1 MSLVRVE
8 LLPGTLPPDPEGVCA
23 VVDVIRATTT
33 LVAMAEA
40 GDPEVWIAGD
50 VAAARQA
57 AEHLGP
63 NTLLCGERGG
73 LPPQGFD
80 HGNSPREFQ
89 EIDLTDRR
97 AVLSTTNG
105 AYAIERWRESRRTF
119 IAALRNA
126 GAVADCLLEDPG
138 TPTITIACAGRSG
151 ALALDDVY
159 TAGVIVQRLL
169 EKALDLDLDES
180 AVTALHVAGAYSSAE
195 TALAASRSAR
205 LLKPVGL
212 WDDVTYC
219 AQVDTSHEVPE
230 VGGGGRIQ
238 VWSETARLSS
248 AR

>member
-1 MSLVRVE
+1 MSQIRVE
-8 LLPGTLPPDPEGVCA
+8 LLPGTLPRDPHGVCA

-57 AEHLGP
+57 AKQLGP

-89 EIDLTDRR
+89 HANLIGRR

-105 AYAIERWRESRRTF
+105 AYAIERWGHSRRTL

-126 GAVADCLLEDPG
+126 TAVADRLLQDPG
-138 TPTITIACAGRSG
+138 TPTITIACAGRSS
-151 ALALDDVY
+151 ALALDDLY

-169 EKALDLDLDES
+169 EKSPNLNLDES
-180 AVTALHVAGAYSSAE
+180 ALTALHVTNAYPSADAALSASHS
-195 TALAASRSAR
+195 ALA
-205 LLKPVGL
+205 LKPVGL

-219 AQVDTSHEVPE
+219 AQVDMSQAVPE
-230 VGGGGRIQ
+230 VGGRGRIQ
-238 VWSETARLSS
+238 VWPGA
-248 AR
+248 

>member
-1 MSLVRVE
+1 MSLIRVE

-57 AEHLGP
+57 ASQLGP
-63 NTLLCGERGG
+63 HTLLCGERGG
-73 LPPQGFD
+73 LPPEGFH

-89 EIDLTDRR
+89 DSDLTGRR

-105 AYAIERWRESRRTF
+105 AYAIERWGQSRRTY

-126 GAVADCLLEDPG
+126 GAVANRLLEDPG
-138 TPTITIACAGRSG
+138 APTITIACAGRSG
-151 ALALDDVY
+151 ALALDDLY

-169 EKALDLDLDES
+169 AASPDHNLDES
-180 AVTALHVAGAYSSAE
+180 ALTALHVTAAYPSADA
-195 TALAASRSAR
+195 ALAASRSAQA
-205 LLKPVGL
+205 LKPVGL

-219 AQVDTSHEVPE
+219 AQVDASQAVPE
-230 VGGGGRIQ
+230 VGGRIQ
-238 VWSETARLSS
+238 VWRGA
-248 AR
+248 

>member
-1 MSLVRVE
+1 MSQVRVE
-8 LLPGTLPPDPEGVCA
+8 LLPGTLEPDPRGVCA

-57 AEHLGP
+57 AKQLGP

-73 LPPQGFD
+73 LPPSGFD

-89 EIDLTDRR
+89 HTDLTGRR

-105 AYAIERWRESRRTF
+105 AYAIERWSHSRRTF

-126 GAVADCLLEDPG
+126 GAVSHRLLEDPD
-138 TPTITIACAGRSG
+138 TRTITVACAGRSG
-151 ALALDDVY
+151 ALALDDLY

-169 EKALDLDLDES
+169 AKSPDLNLDES
-180 AVTALHVAGAYSSAE
+180 ALTALHVTNAYPSADA
-195 TALAASRSAR
+195 ALAASTSAH
-205 LLKPVGL
+205 LLEPVGL
-212 WDDVTYC
+212 WDDVALC
-219 AQVDTSHEVPE
+219 AQVDASQVVPE

-238 VWSETARLSS
+238 VWPGI
-248 AR
+248 

>member
-1 MSLVRVE
+1 MSLIRVE

-57 AEHLGP
+57 ASQLGP
-63 NTLLCGERGG
+63 HTLLCGERGG
-73 LPPQGFD
+73 LPPEGFH

-89 EIDLTDRR
+89 DSDPTGRR

-105 AYAIERWRESRRTF
+105 AYAIERWGQSRRTY

-126 GAVADCLLEDPG
+126 GAVAKCLLEDPG
-138 TPTITIACAGRSG
+138 APTITIACAGRSG
-151 ALALDDVY
+151 ALALDDLY

-169 EKALDLDLDES
+169 AASPDLNLDES
-180 AVTALHVAGAYSSAE
+180 ALTALHVTNAYPSADA
-195 TALAASRSAR
+195 ALAASRSAQA
-205 LLKPVGL
+205 LKPVGL

-219 AQVDTSHEVPE
+219 AQVNASQAVPE
-230 VGGGGRIQ
+230 VGGRIQ
-238 VWSETARLSS
+238 VWRGA
-248 AR
+248 

>member
-1 MSLVRVE
+1 MSQVRVE
-8 LLPGTLPPDPEGVCA
+8 LLPGTLEPDPRGVCA

-57 AEHLGP
+57 ASQLGP
-63 NTLLCGERGG
+63 HTLLCGERGG
-73 LPPQGFD
+73 LPPEGFD

-89 EIDLTDRR
+89 DSDLTGRR

-105 AYAIERWRESRRTF
+105 AYAIERWGQSRRTY

-126 GAVADCLLEDPG
+126 GAVAHRLLEDPG
-138 TPTITIACAGRSG
+138 APTITIACAGRSG
-151 ALALDDVY
+151 ALALDDLY

-169 EKALDLDLDES
+169 AASPDLNLDES
-180 AVTALHVAGAYSSAE
+180 ALTALHVANAYPSADA
-195 TALAASRSAR
+195 ALAASRSAQA
-205 LLKPVGL
+205 LKPVGL

-219 AQVDTSHEVPE
+219 AQVDASQAVPE
-230 VGGGGRIQ
+230 VGGRIQ
-238 VWSETARLSS
+238 VWRGA
-248 AR
+248 

>member
-1 MSLVRVE
+1 MTLVRVE
-8 LLPGTLPPDPEGVCA
+8 LLPGTLEPDPQGVCA

-57 AEHLGP
+57 AKQLGP

-89 EIDLTDRR
+89 HANLTGRR

-105 AYAIERWRESRRTF
+105 AYAIERWRHSRRTL

-126 GAVADCLLEDPG
+126 SAVADRLLQGPNA
-138 TPTITIACAGRSG
+138 PSITIACAGRSG
-151 ALALDDVY
+151 ALALDDLY
-159 TAGVIVQRLL
+159 TAGVIIQRLR
-169 EKALDLDLDES
+169 EASPDLNLDES
-180 AVTALHVAGAYSSAE
+180 TLTALHVAGAYPSAQA
-195 TALAASRSAR
+195 ALAASRSAR

-212 WDDVTYC
+212 WDDVAYC
-219 AQVDTSHEVPE
+219 AQVDTSQAVPE
-230 VGGGGRIQ
+230 VGGHGRIQ
-238 VWSETARLSS
+238 VWSGA
-248 AR
+248 

>member
-40 GDPEVWIAGD
+40 GDPEIWIAGD

-105 AYAIERWRESRRTF
+105 AYAIERWGHSRRTF

-126 GAVADCLLEDPG
+126 GAVAKCLLGDPDVP
-138 TPTITIACAGRSG
+138 TITITIACAGRSG
-151 ALALDDVY
+151 ALALDDLY
-159 TAGVIVQRLL
+159 TAGVIVQRLR
-169 EKALDLDLDES
+169 ETSPDLNLDES
-180 AVTALHVAGAYSSAE
+180 ALTALHVAGAYPSAQA
-195 TALAASRSAR
+195 ALAASHSA
-205 LLKPVGL
+205 LALKPVGL
-212 WDDVTYC
+212 WKDVTYC
-219 AQVDTSHEVPE
+219 AQVDRSDVVPE
-230 VGGGGRIQ
+230 VGGRGRIQ
-238 VWSETARLSS
+238 VWRGA
-248 AR
+248 

>member
-1 MSLVRVE
+1 MSQIRVE

-33 LVAMAEA
+33 LVALAES

-57 AEHLGP
+57 ASQLGP
-63 NTLLCGERGG
+63 HTLLCGERGG
-73 LPPQGFD
+73 LPPEGFD

-89 EIDLTDRR
+89 DSDLTGRR

-105 AYAIERWRESRRTF
+105 AYAIERWGESRRTY

-126 GAVADCLLEDPG
+126 GAVANRLLEDPSA
-138 TPTITIACAGRSG
+138 PTITIACAGRSG
-151 ALALDDVY
+151 ALALDDLY

-169 EKALDLDLDES
+169 EASPDLNLDES
-180 AVTALHVAGAYSSAE
+180 ALTALHVTNAYPSADA
-195 TALAASRSAR
+195 ALAASRSAQA
-205 LLKPVGL
+205 LKPVGL

-219 AQVDTSHEVPE
+219 AQVDASQAVPE
-230 VGGGGRIQ
+230 VGGRIQ
-238 VWSETARLSS
+238 VWRGA
-248 AR
+248 

>member
-1 MSLVRVE
+1 MSQVRVE
-8 LLPGTLPPDPEGVCA
+8 LVPGTLEPDPRGVSA

-57 AEHLGP
+57 ANQLGP

-89 EIDLTDRR
+89 HIDLTGRR

-105 AYAIERWRESRRTF
+105 AYAIERWGHSRRTF
-119 IAALRNA
+119 IATLRNA
-126 GAVADCLLEDPG
+126 DAVAQCLLGDPD

-151 ALALDDVY
+151 ALALDDLY
-159 TAGVIVQRLL
+159 TAGLIVQRLL
-169 EKALDLDLDES
+169 QKSPDLNLDES
-180 AVTALHVAGAYSSAE
+180 ALTALHVTNAYPSADA
-195 TALAASRSAR
+195 ALAASHSA
-205 LLKPVGL
+205 LALKPVGL

-219 AQVDTSHEVPE
+219 AQVDRSDLVPE
-230 VGGGGRIQ
+230 VGRHGRIQ
-238 VWSETARLSS
+238 VWRGA
-248 AR
+248 

>member
-8 LLPGTLPPDPEGVCA
+8 LLPGSLTPDPQGVCA

-33 LVAMAEA
+33 LIAMAEA

-50 VAAARQA
+50 VTAAREAARQ
-57 AEHLGP
+57 LGP
-63 NTLLCGERGG
+63 GTLLCGERGG

-89 EIDLTDRR
+89 ETDLTGRR
-97 AVLSTTNG
+97 LVLSTTNG
-105 AYAIERWRESRRTF
+105 AFAIERWRESRRTF

-126 GAVADCLLEDPG
+126 GAVAERLLEDRDA
-138 TPTITIACAGRSG
+138 TSITVACAGRNG

-169 EKALDLDLDES
+169 QNSPDLDLDES
-180 AVTALHVAGAYSSAE
+180 AVTALHVAGAYPSANA
-195 TALAASRSAR
+195 ALAASRSAR

-212 WDDVTYC
+212 WDDVDYC
-219 AQVDTSHEVPE
+219 AATDASRAVPE
-230 VGGGGRIQ
+230 VGDKGRIQ
-238 VWSETARLSS
+238 VWRGV
-248 AR
+248 

>member
-8 LLPGTLPPDPEGVCA
+8 LLPGTLPPDPQGVCA

-50 VAAARQA
+50 VAAAREA
-57 AEHLGP
+57 AQQLGP
-63 NTLLCGERGG
+63 GALLCGERGG

-80 HGNSPREFQ
+80 HGNSPREFEQ
-89 EIDLTDRR
+89 IDLSGRR

-105 AYAIERWRESRRTF
+105 AFAIERWRESRRSF
-119 IAALRNA
+119 IASLRNA
-126 GAVADCLLEDPG
+126 GAVAERLLEDRD
-138 TPTITIACAGRSG
+138 TPSITIACAGRNG

-169 EKALDLDLDES
+169 QTAPDLDLDES
-180 AVTALHVAGAYSSAE
+180 AVTARHVAAGYRSAE
-195 TALAASRSAR
+195 AALAASRSAR

-219 AQVDTSHEVPE
+219 AQVDASRTTPE
-230 VGGGGRIQ
+230 VGGQGRIQ
-238 VWSETARLSS
+238 VWRGV
-248 AR
+248 

>member
-8 LLPGTLPPDPEGVCA
+8 LLPGTLEPDPKGVCA

-50 VAAARQA
+50 VAAARA
-57 AEHLGP
+57 AARRLGP
-63 NTLLCGERGG
+63 DTLLCGERGG
-73 LPPQGFD
+73 LPPAGFD
-80 HGNSPREFQ
+80 RGNSPREF
-89 EIDLTDRR
+89 ERVDLTGRR

-105 AYAIERWRESRRTF
+105 AYAIERWGESRRTF

-126 GAVADCLLEDPG
+126 GAVADRLLEDADAA
-138 TPTITIACAGRSG
+138 TLTIACAGRNG

-169 EKALDLDLDES
+169 QKWPDLDLDES
-180 AVTALHVAGAYSSAE
+180 AVTALHVAAAYPSAE
-195 TALAASRSAR
+195 AALAASRSAR

-212 WDDVTYC
+212 WGDVTWC
-219 AQVDTSHEVPE
+219 ARVDESRSVPE
-230 VGGGGRIQ
+230 VGSRIH
-238 VWSETARLSS
+238 VWRGA
-248 AR
+248 

>member
-8 LLPGTLPPDPEGVCA
+8 LLPGTFEPDPHGVCA

-57 AEHLGP
+57 ARQLGS

-73 LPPQGFD
+73 LPPEGFD

-89 EIDLTDRR
+89 DIDLAGRR

-105 AYAIERWRESRRTF
+105 AYAIERWGHSRRTF
-119 IAALRNA
+119 IAALLNA

-151 ALALDDVY
+151 ALALDDLY

-169 EKALDLDLDES
+169 ATSPDLNLDES
-180 AVTALHVAGAYSSAE
+180 AVTALHVTAAYPSAE
-195 TALAASRSAR
+195 AALAASRSGRA
-205 LLKPVGL
+205 LKPVGL
-212 WDDVTYC
+212 WEDVTYC
-219 AQVDTSHEVPE
+219 ARVDASQEVPE
-230 VGGGGRIQ
+230 VGGFGRIR
-238 VWSETARLSS
+238 VWPGA
-248 AR
+248 